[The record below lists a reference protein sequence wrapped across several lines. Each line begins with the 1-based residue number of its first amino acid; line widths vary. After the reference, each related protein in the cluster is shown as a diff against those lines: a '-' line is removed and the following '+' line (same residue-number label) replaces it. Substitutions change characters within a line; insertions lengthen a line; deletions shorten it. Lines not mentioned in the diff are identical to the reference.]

1 MVPVTRTPGD
11 KMTAKCTGMTKVLSI
26 NLNDIE
32 DAVFQKIEQLTN
44 IRREGEK
51 LIITTGGEE
60 LVMERAAREA
70 VTAVPCMGNEEC

>member
-1 MVPVTRTPGD
+1 
-11 KMTAKCTGMTKVLSI
+11 MTMMLG
-26 NLNDIE
+26 NDIE
-32 DAVFQKIEQLTN
+32 DAVFQKMKQLTN

-70 VTAVPCMGNEEC
+70 VTAVPCMGSEEC

>member
-1 MVPVTRTPGD
+1 
-11 KMTAKCTGMTKVLSI
+11 MTVKCIGMTMMLG
-26 NLNDIE
+26 NDIE

-51 LIITTGGEE
+51 LVITAGGEE

-70 VTAVPCMGNEEC
+70 VTAVPCMGNEQGCPRPK